1 MQYIQKIKDSSF
13 LKHNAIFFFGSIAVG
28 ALNYAYYPIVGRLM
42 DPSTFGELQVVVSL
56 FLQFTIFLNVLGMI
70 TVNIVA
76 NYKDT
81 DKAHRMIFEI
91 EKLAVHMA
99 VGLLIVSILTG
110 EFLRQQLKFDSM
122 LPFVALSLALLV
134 SIPLTFRSAYARAR
148 QRFGI
153 ASMSQLIGAGVK
165 IIFSALLV
173 ILGLGVTGAVG
184 GIILA
189 QLAAF
194 LYAAR
199 YATRVGFTRPVDTNY
214 GTLPDIKTVLPEIKY
229 TAVVFIGLLTITLM
243 MSMDVILV
251 KYFFDAHTAGLYAG
265 IATVARIIFFV
276 AAPIAQVLMPLVKT
290 TQTDKQNNLLLL
302 KSVGLT
308 TGVAGMALLVCMV
321 APELIVRLL
330 MGVEY
335 VEYASIL
342 PTLALVV
349 FIISIVNLVVM
360 YYLSL
365 RRTMV
370 MYIGI
375 IGIVVL
381 LGLVMMWHD
390 TLHAVVNSMLLGSLF
405 TMFTTG
411 IYVLVN
417 LRRGVRYA
425 EQNDLDSHPDI

>member
-1 MQYIQKIKDSSF
+1 
-13 LKHNAIFFFGSIAVG
+13 
-28 ALNYAYYPIVGRLM
+28 M
-42 DPSTFGELQVVVSL
+42 DPSAFGELQVLVSI

-70 TVNIVA
+70 TVNIIT
-76 NYKDT
+76 NYSDT

-91 EKLAVHMA
+91 EKLAAYLA
-99 VGLLIVSILTG
+99 VGLLIISILAG
-110 EFLRQQLKFDSM
+110 EFLRQQLKFDST

-148 QRFGI
+148 QRFGV

-165 IIFSALLV
+165 IVFSVLLV
-173 ILGLGVTGAVG
+173 MFGLGVTGAIG
-184 GIILA
+184 GIVLA

-199 YATRVGFTRPVDTNY
+199 YAARAGFARPADTNY
-214 GTLPDIKTVLPEIKY
+214 KTLPDFKTVLPEIKY
-229 TAVVFIGLLTITLM
+229 TAIVFVGLLTVTLM

-290 TQTDKQNNLLLL
+290 TQTDKQNNFLFL
-302 KSVGLT
+302 KSIGLT
-308 TGVAGMALLVCMV
+308 TGVAGSALLACFV
-321 APELIVRLL
+321 APETIVRLL
-330 MGVEY
+330 MGAEY
-335 VEYASIL
+335 GEYASIL

-381 LGLVMMWHD
+381 LGLVTMRHD

-405 TMFTTG
+405 TMLTTG

-425 EQNDLDSHPDI
+425 EQNDLDSHSDI